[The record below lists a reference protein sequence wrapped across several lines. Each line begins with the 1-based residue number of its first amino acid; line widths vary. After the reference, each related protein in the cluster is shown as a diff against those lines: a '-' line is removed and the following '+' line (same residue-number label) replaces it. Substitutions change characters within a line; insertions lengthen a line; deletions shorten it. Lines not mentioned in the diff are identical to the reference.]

1 METGEEGLEKAAEI
15 QPLVITLDLMLP
27 GISGLEVC
35 EQLRANSETEDL
47 YVIMV
52 TALGDD
58 DNKLTGFTVGA
69 DDYMVKPFQSE
80 ELVLRI

>member
-1 METGEEGLEKAAEI
+1 M
-15 QPLVITLDLMLP
+15 
-27 GISGLEVC
+27 C
-35 EQLRANSETEDL
+35 EQLRANPETEDL

-80 ELVLRI
+80 ELVLRIKAAAKRMKRI